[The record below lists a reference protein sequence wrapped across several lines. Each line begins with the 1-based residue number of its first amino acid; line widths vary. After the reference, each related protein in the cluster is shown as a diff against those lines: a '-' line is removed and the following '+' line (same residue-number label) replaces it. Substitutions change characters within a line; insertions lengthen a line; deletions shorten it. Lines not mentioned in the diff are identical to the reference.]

1 MKTDER
7 FDTEKHPMPF
17 DGKRMIFGGFTSI
30 VDLGIPASDGYM
42 QGFVIPVPED
52 KHDAYRKLE
61 EDCWP
66 YFQKLGAA
74 RVVAAWQDD
83 VPEGKQTD
91 FFRAVNA
98 QPGEKVVF
106 AFMEWP
112 SRDICDEAAKAMM
125 SGDAMPMPEDMPFD
139 GKRMIYGG
147 FAPVVTLEKQD
158 A

>member
-1 MKTDER
+1 M
-7 FDTEKHPMPF
+7 
-17 DGKRMIFGGFTSI
+17 
-30 VDLGIPASDGYM
+30 
-42 QGFVIPVPED
+42 
-52 KHDAYRKLE
+52 
-61 EDCWP
+61 
-66 YFQKLGAA
+66 
-74 RVVAAWQDD
+74 VAAWQDD